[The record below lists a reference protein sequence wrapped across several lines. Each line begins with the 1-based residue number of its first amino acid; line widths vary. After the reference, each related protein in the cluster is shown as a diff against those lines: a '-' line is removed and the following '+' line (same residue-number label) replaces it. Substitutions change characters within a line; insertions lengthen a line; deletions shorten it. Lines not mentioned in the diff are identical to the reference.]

1 MSKGGGIGQTLG
13 AITGGIVGAG
23 YDMKAAKAAAG
34 ASGQAYNQFSN
45 KVDFNIGRLDPY
57 QQQGGAGMSALSG
70 LLTGQQYDKESGGL
84 KTISQE
90 ERDALFQ
97 KSPGYAFRLAGGQKA
112 LEYSQAARGGLFS
125 GAATKELGKY
135 NQGMASE
142 EYGNYI
148 NQLAG
153 LAGMGQNAASTQA
166 SLGIGGAQA
175 GNQMNLDS
183 MMGRANALRV
193 RADAWRQTAPQVGQ
207 LGDQIASAAGGAG
220 GGGGAG
226 GAGGAG
232 GMGSFSTQLTN
243 PMTGA

>member
-1 MSKGGGIGQTLG
+1 MSGGGGLG
-13 AITGGIVGAG
+13 TITGTVVGSR
-23 YDMKAAKAAAG
+23 YDRRAAKQAAA
-34 ASGQAYNQFSN
+34 ASGQAYNEFSN

-84 KTISQE
+84 KAISQQ

-97 KSPGYAFRLAGGQKA
+97 KSPGYAFRLGEGQKA

-125 GAATKELGKY
+125 GAATKELGNY
-135 NQGMASE
+135 NQGMASQ

-166 SLGIGGAQA
+166 SLGVGGAQA
-175 GNQMNLDS
+175 GSGMRLDS
-183 MMGRANALRV
+183 LMGTANANRIKAQTW
-193 RADAWRQTAPQVGQ
+193 RDAGKQSDAAGQ
-207 LGDQIASAAGGAG
+207 NMGKMMMTGGAG
-220 GGGGAG
+220 GFAPMGGA
-226 GAGGAG
+226 
-232 GMGSFSTQLTN
+232 
-243 PMTGA
+243 